1 MIIVQLQGGL
11 GNQMF
16 QYALGRALSL
26 KNNTSLG
33 LDLNF
38 LEDRTPR
45 DTFLQKRFSKWGTF
59 VFRNYDLGIFNI
71 EENFVSQKEIP
82 FFYRSFFSGTPMIYA
97 DAFRKKFFPGRNVEK
112 SFKFDREVLG
122 LGPNAYLMGSW
133 QSFKYFED
141 IEDVIRRDFALKKPI
156 SEKSQT
162 LLGEINSCQSLCINV
177 RRADFVDNSHHGTIG
192 NEYYNMAI
200 SIILQTRKIDKIYV
214 FSDDMAW
221 CEKNLSFSQPTM
233 FVNHEY
239 AGKKFEEYL
248 VLMTACKN
256 FIIPNSTFGWWA
268 AWLSGEKDKVVIAPK
283 KWFADSDVDT
293 SDLIPSDW
301 IRL

>member
-1 MIIVQLQGGL
+1 MIIVQLQGGM

-26 KNNTSLG
+26 KNNVSLG

-71 EENFVSQKEIP
+71 DAKIVSQKEIP
-82 FFYRSFFSGTPMIYA
+82 FFYKSFFSGTAMIYA
-97 DAFRKKFFPGRNVEK
+97 DAFRKKFFPGKNIEK
-112 SFKFDREVLG
+112 SFNYDKDVSLLG
-122 LGPNAYLMGSW
+122 SNAYLMGSW
-133 QSFKYFED
+133 QSFKYFDD
-141 IEDVIRRDFALKKPI
+141 IEDVIREDFKLKNKI
-156 SEKSQT
+156 SDKSQV
-162 LLGEINSCQSLCINV
+162 LMNEISSCESLCINV
-177 RRADFVDNSHHGTIG
+177 RRADFLDNSHHGTIG

-200 SIILQTRKIDKIYV
+200 SIISQTRKIDKIYV

-221 CEKNLSFSQPTM
+221 CEENLSFSYPTM

-248 VLMTACKN
+248 ALMIACKN

-283 KWFADSDVDT
+283 KWFADGSEDGR
-293 SDLIPSDW
+293 DLIPENW
-301 IRL
+301 IRV